1 LFIFDEEEIQG
12 FWMKNTYIPLDMLF
26 INAQHEIV
34 TIHPNTTPLTE
45 WNYASTHP
53 ALYVVEVNGGYCLKH
68 RIGVGDKISF
78 ELEGR

>member
-1 LFIFDEEEIQG
+1 
-12 FWMKNTYIPLDMLF
+12 MKNTYIPLDMLF

-53 ALYVVEVNGGYCLKH
+53 ALYVVEVNGD
-68 RIGVGDKISF
+68 IV
-78 ELEGR
+78 